1 MTTSSLGQIIY
12 SYIEDHLK
20 TQKGLR
26 PLSIKSYRDT
36 LRLFLV
42 FAARDAGRRI
52 ARLTLADLTFER
64 VLNFLGYLEA
74 ERRNQVRT
82 RNQRLAALHS
92 FFEYTASRVPE
103 MMAVA
108 ERVAAIPS
116 KRTPLNETRFLD
128 RDELSSLFAGL
139 PATES
144 SATRD
149 RALLLFLYNTGARV
163 QEVADLKVANL
174 ELDSPARVHLH
185 GKGDKWRSCPLWE
198 ETAAQLRTLIAA
210 RKSSDA
216 SAPVFVSR
224 SGHPLTRFGI
234 YKIVRR
240 RTQRLRAAQPS
251 VHRRGIPRMCFVIPL
266 RSICSRPASR
276 STSFAA
282 GWGTPA
288 SSPPT
293 ATPRSAPK
301 PKRPHFVPASLRS
314 KLLRDPAQTPYGGM
328 TKLCSIGSVLSDR
341 YVPILPVQLPPPQPS
356 DSSRQHNRGGHITT
370 IMWRAT

>member
-12 SYIEDHLK
+12 SYVEDHLK

-26 PLSIKSYRDT
+26 ALSIKSYRDT

-64 VLNFLGYLEA
+64 VVNFLRYLEA

-92 FFEYTASRVPE
+92 FFEYSASRVPE

-108 ERVAAIPS
+108 ERVAAIPT

-144 SATRD
+144 SASRD

-198 ETAAQLRTLIAA
+198 ESAAQLRTLIAA

-251 VHRRGIPRMCFVIPL
+251 AHRRGISPHVFRHTTAVHLLEAGVEVNVI
-266 RSICSRPASR
+266 R
-276 STSFAA
+276 
-282 GWGTPA
+282 GWLG
-288 SSPPT
+288 
-293 ATPRSAPK
+293 
-301 PKRPHFVPASLRS
+301 HASL
-314 KLLRDPAQTPYGGM
+314 
-328 TKLCSIGSVLSDR
+328 
-341 YVPILPVQLPPPQPS
+341 
-356 DSSRQHNRGGHITT
+356 ITT
-370 IMWRAT
+370 NRYAEISAQAKEAALRACQPPLEAAPGSRRNAVWRDDQTLLDWLSSL